1 MMAAQLKSFSRASQ
15 QLYISQPAVSRH
27 IKALEEYYK
36 TRLFERKG
44 SSIGLTAAGS
54 ILLEKLIEVKN
65 IQETTEQQI
74 AAIGKTA
81 LVKSHHS

>member
-1 MMAAQLKSFSRASQ
+1 MMAAQLKSFSKASQ

-44 SSIGLTAAGS
+44 SSIGLTTAGT
-54 ILLEKLIEVKN
+54 ILLEKLAEVKS
-65 IQETTEQQI
+65 IQDATEQQI
-74 AAIGKTA
+74 AAISKP
-81 LVKSHHS
+81 LLHKPSHS